1 MNKSKIEKY
10 ESTRNSINDDLELI
24 NLDTPLT

>member
-1 MNKSKIEKY
+1 MNKSKIEKF

-24 NLDTPLT
+24 NLDTPLN